1 MLQSYLNDVR
11 DLLRDV
17 NAQFYS
23 TTQLTRYINQARYQV
38 VQMTGCIQ
46 ILVAGGSPFGSDTT
60 VGTALV
66 GGAVVGAQGNPQGKS
81 VFNTIPG
88 VEMYPFNLAN
98 AIVQAQNGGVKGVV
112 DVMSVSVS
120 WGGMRPTLNWM
131 PLEDAQAFLRAWNVN
146 TQSYPSVW
154 STNGTGE
161 QGQVFLYP
169 IPGTASEMEWLCS
182 CAPIDLNLDSDVEAI
197 PRPYQ
202 DAVKYWAA
210 SRAFLASNR
219 TGLASEMDKEFN
231 NHLILA
237 GVASDRGKIPCAYS

>member
-1 MLQSYLNDVR
+1 
-11 DLLRDV
+11 
-17 NAQFYS
+17 
-23 TTQLTRYINQARYQV
+23 
-38 VQMTGCIQ
+38 
-46 ILVAGGSPFGSDTT
+46 
-60 VGTALV
+60 
-66 GGAVVGAQGNPQGKS
+66 
-81 VFNTIPG
+81 
-88 VEMYPFNLAN
+88 
-98 AIVQAQNGGVKGVV
+98 
-112 DVMSVSVS
+112 
-120 WGGMRPTLNWM
+120 M

-231 NHLILA
+231 NQTDLAKIIGLKSRTSEILNRKRKLTLDMVRQLHEKLHIPTDVLIQ
-237 GVASDRGKIPCAYS
+237 AY